1 MTLTDDNYDPMAAA
15 MEAESSPQTKNYF
28 GRCVIDAWAC
38 VLVKGMKPQ
47 VYDKTQHA
55 PEQRRTRIVMI
66 FEPLPTSPFQNN
78 ITRELI
84 AESKEWTETVRP
96 SLKALGLEL
105 SGVHKQWV
113 QYELVTT
120 RTYQKKDA
128 SGQPMVDDTGRPVM
142 GNATLPRFLAVY
154 NNLEE
159 CQAAS
164 DALFHRSAASGS
176 DAPVP
181 VSASASNEL
190 ARQEAAKLLPA
201 LWAMAH
207 KDIGKFSQDIA
218 KMPQTA
224 PYFDMTSPEVLALVG
239 SN

>member
-1 MTLTDDNYDPMAAA
+1 MTIPDDNYDPMAAA
-15 MEAESSPQTKNYF
+15 MEAESAPQTKNYF

-38 VLVKGMKPQ
+38 VLVKGQKPQ
-47 VYDKTQHA
+47 LYDKTQHS
-55 PEQRRTRIVMI
+55 PEQRRTRLVITL
-66 FEPLPTSPFQNN
+66 EPLPNSPFQNN

-96 SLKALGLEL
+96 SLKALGVEL

-113 QYELVTT
+113 QVQMVPT
-120 RTYQKKDA
+120 RTYTASDGTQKQA
-128 SGQPMVDDTGRPVM
+128 TQPQFV
-142 GNATLPRFLAVY
+142 AVY
-154 NNLEE
+154 PDMEA

-164 DALFHRSAASGS
+164 DAMFHRTPSSGGDAA
-176 DAPVP
+176 APP
-181 VSASASNEL
+181 VSPEAGRDL

-224 PYFDMTSPEVLALVG
+224 DYFDMTSPEVLALVG